1 MTLES
6 IDMVFQKVVL
16 NPEYNPEY
24 WEQQYDACLAAI
36 AEAEKDGR
44 RIY

>member
-16 NPEYNPEY
+16 NPEY
-24 WEQQYDACLAAI
+24 WEQQYDACLTAI

-44 RIY
+44 RFY